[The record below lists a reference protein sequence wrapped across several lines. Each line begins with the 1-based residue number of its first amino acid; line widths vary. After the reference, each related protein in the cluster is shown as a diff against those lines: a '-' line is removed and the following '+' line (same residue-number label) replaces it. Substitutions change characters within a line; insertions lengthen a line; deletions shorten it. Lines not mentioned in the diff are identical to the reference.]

1 MIKVL
6 IENDYRVTLP
16 TEIQDLVPV
25 GSTVS
30 VTIDETGRIILIP
43 ESQVQ
48 AILMETFGMWTNR
61 DDLTDGVV
69 YMDDIRQG
77 QRLNSLGLT
86 PDETD

>member
-43 ESQVQ
+43 ESQIQ
-48 AILMETFGMWTNR
+48 AILMETFGMWANR

-77 QRLNSLGLT
+77 QRLIS
-86 PDETD
+86 PQS